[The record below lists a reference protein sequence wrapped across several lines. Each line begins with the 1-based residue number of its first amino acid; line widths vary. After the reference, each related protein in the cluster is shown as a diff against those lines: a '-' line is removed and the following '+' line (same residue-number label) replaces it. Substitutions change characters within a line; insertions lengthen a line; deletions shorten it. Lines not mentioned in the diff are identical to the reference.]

1 MLVYGDRDI
10 CEDPRRTIAR
20 LKQGI
25 ADADR
30 LAPGAERHGAL
41 VTLFIETAEL
51 AQGLADSEFHVVGDD
66 DCTPVQ
72 QAAMAAVM
80 DLAHRVAGSWR
91 AMDWRAMDR
100 RTVEQREASDPP
112 APHPLEGL
120 AAFPLPELIR
130 MRRAEG
136 YAFYSLYP
144 EAYLEAA
151 ARLPPRFA
159 DAPVVIGLRSIGTG
173 LAALA
178 AVALKSRPPL
188 TLRPVGHPFRR
199 ELRLSDRLRARMLAD
214 PGATYVIVDE
224 GPGLSG
230 SSFGAVADWLEA
242 QGVGADR
249 IAFLPGHGGDLGPQA
264 SEPHRRRWAGAARPV
279 VEFDSLFRSGEGP
292 FPPLE
297 RWFEDLLGPALAPL
311 EDLSGGAWR
320 RQDDSTGGLPANPQQ
335 ERRKFLLRT
344 GSGPWLLKFAGLGR
358 AGENALE
365 RARLLHAAGFTPEP
379 AGLRHGFLAERWLE
393 GARPLTCPLARPHAD
408 ITPDA
413 VDRLADYL
421 AFRAR
426 HLPASS
432 DAGAALPDLLTMAR
446 TNVAEALGED
456 ATAALD
462 CWAPDRLVEL
472 QTAAR
477 RVVTDNRLHR
487 WEWLRLPDGRLMKA
501 DALDHAAA
509 HDLIGC
515 QDIAWDVAGGVV
527 EFDLSEAQARALC
540 RAVDAAAGLDR
551 RLLDF
556 HLPCYIAF
564 QIGYWTFAMGSDP
577 TAAAERRRYEEQ
589 WQRRIAGG
597 A

>member
-1 MLVYGDRDI
+1 MLVYGDQDT

-20 LKQGI
+20 LKQGL

-41 VTLFIETAEL
+41 VTLFIEAGEL
-51 AQGLADSEFHVVGDD
+51 AQGLADSEFHSTGED
-66 DCTPVQ
+66 DCTPLQ
-72 QAAMAAVM
+72 QAAMAVVM
-80 DLAHRVAGSWR
+80 ALAQRVAGSWR
-91 AMDWRAMDR
+91 P
-100 RTVEQREASDPP
+100 VERREATAPPDPR
-112 APHPLEGL
+112 PLESL
-120 AAFPLPELIR
+120 AAFPLPDLIR

-144 EAYLEAA
+144 ESYLEAA

-159 DAPVVIGLRSIGTG
+159 DAPMVIGLRSIGTG

-178 AVALKSRPPL
+178 AVALKSCPPI
-188 TLRPVGHPFRR
+188 TLRPVGHPFQR
-199 ELRLSDRLRARMLAD
+199 ELRISNRLRARMLAD
-214 PGATYVIVDE
+214 PKASYVIVDE

-230 SSFGAVADWLEA
+230 SSFGAVADWLDS

-264 SEPHRRRWAGAARPV
+264 SEPHRRRWAAAARPV
-279 VEFDSLFRSGEGP
+279 VDFDSLFRSGEGP

-297 RWFEDLLGPALAPL
+297 CWFEDLLGPALVPL

-320 RQDDSTGGLPANPQQ
+320 RLHDSTGALPANPQQ

-365 RARLLHAAGFTPEP
+365 RARLIHAAGFTAEP

-393 GARPLTCPLARPHAD
+393 GARPLTRPLAGV
-408 ITPDA
+408 TPDM

-426 HLPASS
+426 HLPAAPDS
-432 DAGAALPDLLTMAR
+432 GAPLPGLLAMAR
-446 TNVAEALGED
+446 TNVAEALGLD
-456 ATAALD
+456 AAAVLD
-462 CWAPDRLVEL
+462 RWTPDGLTEVE
-472 QTAAR
+472 AAVR

-515 QDIAWDVAGGVV
+515 QDIAWDVAGGIV
-527 EFDLSEAQARALC
+527 EFDLSDAQARGLC
-540 RAVDAAAGLDR
+540 GAVDTAAGLDR
-551 RLLDF
+551 RLLEF
-556 HLPCYIAF
+556 LLPCYIAF

-577 TAAAERRRYEEQ
+577 SAAAERRRYEDQ
-589 WQRRIAGG
+589 WHRRVGNGAGG

>member
-1 MLVYGDRDI
+1 MLVYGDRDS
-10 CEDPRRTIAR
+10 CEDPRRIIAR
-20 LKQGI
+20 LKQGL
-25 ADADR
+25 AGADR

-41 VTLFIETAEL
+41 VTLFIEAAEL
-51 AQGLADSEFHVVGDD
+51 AQGLADLEFHSIGED
-66 DCTPVQ
+66 DCTPLQ
-72 QAAMAAVM
+72 QAAMAVVM
-80 DLAHRVAGSWR
+80 ALAHRVAWSW
-91 AMDWRAMDR
+91 WPR
-100 RTVEQREASDPP
+100 RPGWTGEQREAAAPL
-112 APHPLEGL
+112 APHSLESL
-120 AAFPLPELIR
+120 AAFPLPDLIR

-178 AVALKSRPPL
+178 AVALKSCPPI

-199 ELRLSDRLRARMLAD
+199 EPRISNRLRAGMLAD
-214 PGATYVIVDE
+214 PKATYVIVDE

-230 SSFGAVADWLEA
+230 SSFGAVADWLDS

-264 SEPHRRRWAGAARPV
+264 SEPHRRRWAAAARPV
-279 VEFDSLFRSGEGP
+279 IDFDSLFRSGDSP

-320 RQDDSTGGLPANPQQ
+320 RLHDSTGAFPANPQQ

-344 GSGPWLLKFAGLGR
+344 GNGPWLLKFAGLGR
-358 AGENALE
+358 AGEELLE
-365 RARLLHAAGFTPEP
+365 RARALHAAGFTPEP
-379 AGLRHGFLAERWLE
+379 VDLRHGFLAERWLE
-393 GARPLTCPLARPHAD
+393 GARPLTDMPA
-408 ITPDA
+408 DA
-413 VDRLADYL
+413 VDRLAGYL

-426 HLPASS
+426 HLPAPPDS
-432 DAGAALPDLLTMAR
+432 GAALPDLLTMAR
-446 TNVAEALGED
+446 TNVAEALGNGAAADLDRWTPDKLAGLE
-456 ATAALD
+456 TAL
-462 CWAPDRLVEL
+462 
-472 QTAAR
+472 R

-487 WEWLRLPDGRLMKA
+487 WEWLRLPDGCLMKA

-515 QDIAWDVAGGVV
+515 QDIAWDVAGGIV
-527 EFDLSEAQARALC
+527 EFDLSDAQARALC
-540 RAVDAAAGLDR
+540 GAIDAAAGLDR
-551 RLLDF
+551 RLLEF
-556 HLPCYIAF
+556 LLPCYIAF

-577 TAAAERRRYEEQ
+577 SAAAERRRYEKQ
-589 WQRRIAGG
+589 WHRRIAGE